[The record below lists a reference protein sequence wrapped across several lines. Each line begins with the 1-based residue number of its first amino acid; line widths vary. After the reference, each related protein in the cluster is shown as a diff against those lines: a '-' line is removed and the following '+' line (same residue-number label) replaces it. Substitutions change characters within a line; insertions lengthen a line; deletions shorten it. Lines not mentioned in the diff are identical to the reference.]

1 MESSD
6 SRRILLKTRL
16 FAAIVILSSSFGNFF
31 LTWGMK
37 HRQGTLAFSPLD
49 YIVAIFN
56 PWVMLGVV
64 LLIVWM
70 LSRMAL
76 FSWADLSYVLPVTA
90 IGYVISALM
99 GRFFLGRA
107 CFAAALGGDGA
118 GVSRHHAGGPDE
130 SSRAAAVPERRVC
143 AHRETGDEQLA
154 PGGAGGGQFVAG
166 RRSAELRN
174 EARWR
179 DSGLPPQRNRPASWP
194 TSCGAATWRWPSSSW
209 PSLSSPS

>member
-1 MESSD
+1 MDSSN

-37 HRQGTLAFSPLD
+37 HRQGTLAFSPID

-64 LLIVWM
+64 LLIIWM

-76 FSWADLSYVLPVTA
+76 LSWADLSYVLPLTA

-99 GRFFLGRA
+99 GRFFLGEHVSPQRWA
-107 CFAAALGGDGA
+107 GTALVFLGITLVARTDPHAA
-118 GVSRHHAGGPDE
+118 V
-130 SSRAAAVPERRVC
+130 AVPEDEYALQGDRR
-143 AHRETGDEQLA
+143 
-154 PGGAGGGQFVAG
+154 
-166 RRSAELRN
+166 
-174 EARWR
+174 
-179 DSGLPPQRNRPASWP
+179 
-194 TSCGAATWRWPSSSW
+194 
-209 PSLSSPS
+209 